1 MIAPTNSANLPKSK
15 KERTKQRLSEGYPV
29 VSEKERER
37 ERGQTKLVAVEITI
51 RGTLKSYLLKL
62 TQLRNFHPNRGIEVI
77 VKYENGPFPNI
88 LCV

>member
-37 ERGQTKLVAVEITI
+37 EREDK
-51 RGTLKSYLLKL
+51 
-62 TQLRNFHPNRGIEVI
+62 PN
-77 VKYENGPFPNI
+77 
-88 LCV
+88 